1 MQDVIAQSG
10 VNFYRCYHCGLCHN
24 GCPFASIME
33 HPPNHLIRLL
43 QLGLVEEALHSNT
56 IWICVGCN
64 ACVSFCPMAINLPAL
79 MDALRE
85 TALLRGIPCREPDVL
100 EFHRQVLA
108 AIRRRGRANELEIM
122 LGYKLKKRQWLND
135 LGLGLKM
142 LAKQKIKL
150 WPTTIKDPSELEK
163 LFKGCEL

>member
-1 MQDVIAQSG
+1 VQEVLIRSG
-10 VNFYRCYHCGLCHN
+10 VNFYRCFHCRLCHN
-24 GCPFASIME
+24 GCPFAGVME

-43 QLGLVEEALHSNT
+43 QLGRLEEALQSNT

-64 ACVSFCPMAINLPAL
+64 ACISFCPMAVNIPVL
-79 MDALRE
+79 MDTLRE
-85 TALLRGIPCREPDVL
+85 MAREKGLPVKEPDVV

-122 LGYKLKKRQWLND
+122 LGYKLKKREWLND

-150 WPTTIKDPSELEK
+150 WPTSIRDPQELEP
-163 LFKGCEL
+163 LFEGCEP